1 MPITHIQPEVVVILR
16 SALLS
21 DLGVAAGE
29 LDEASLS
36 HDKEHHPEWFLK
48 PLATLDAQR
57 AVLDLLGWSEP
68 EAQDPVPI
76 NLDAHR
82 DVIAKAMSTR
92 LEVERDYMNETSVEG
107 ARQQRE
113 TATRNARVIE
123 EFLSANGFTDRA

>member
-1 MPITHIQPEVVVILR
+1 MPITNIPPEVVAILR

-36 HDKEHHPEWFLK
+36 HDKEHHPEWFLE
-48 PLATLDAQR
+48 PLAALDAQR
-57 AVLDLLGWSEP
+57 AVLDLLGWGEP
-68 EAQDPVPI
+68 DSQGPVPI
-76 NLDAHR
+76 ELNAHR
-82 DVIAKAMSTR
+82 DVIAKAMRTR
-92 LEVERDYMNETSVEG
+92 LEVERDYMNETSVKG

-123 EFLSANGFTDRA
+123 GFLSANGFTDSA

>member
-1 MPITHIQPEVVVILR
+1 MPITNIPAEAVVILR

-21 DLGVAAGE
+21 ELGVAAGE

-48 PLATLDAQR
+48 PLAALDAQR
-57 AVLDLLGWSEP
+57 AVLDLLGWGEP
-68 EAQDPVPI
+68 DSQGPVPI
-76 NLDAHR
+76 NLGPHR
-82 DVIAKAMSTR
+82 DVIAKAMRTR
-92 LEVERDYMNETSVEG
+92 LEVERDYMNETSVKG

-123 EFLSANGFTDRA
+123 GFLKSSGLANDA

>member
-1 MPITHIQPEVVVILR
+1 MPITHIPPEAVVILR

-21 DLGVAAGE
+21 ELGVAAGE

-48 PLATLDAQR
+48 PLAALDAQR
-57 AVLDLLGWSEP
+57 GVLDLIGWGEP
-68 EAQDPVPI
+68 DSQGPVPI

-82 DVIAKAMSTR
+82 DVIAKAMRTR
-92 LEVERDYMNETSVEG
+92 LEVERDYMNETGVKG

-123 EFLSANGFTDRA
+123 RFLSANRLTDNA

>member
-1 MPITHIQPEVVVILR
+1 MPITNIPPAAVVILR

-48 PLATLDAQR
+48 PLAALDAQR
-57 AVLDLLGWSEP
+57 TVLDLLGWREP
-68 EAQDPVPI
+68 DSQAPVPI

-82 DVIAKAMSTR
+82 DAIAEAMHTR
-92 LEVERDYMNETSVEG
+92 LEVERDYMNETNVKG

-113 TATRNARVIE
+113 TAAHNARVIE
-123 EFLSANGFTDRA
+123 EFLSANWLTDRA